1 MKKAYPSLS
10 QSWGI
15 FGVAIVAMIA
25 FSLVSPSLEGLFGKE
40 VSMLITYSLG
50 MFATLLFA
58 HQLRKKES
66 GESHFHFKKIS
77 LLQAILA
84 IVVTVGLQIGISVPL
99 GNMIPMPDLFK
110 QLFLELAKLNGWAA
124 FATIALAAPLLE
136 ELIFRGVILDGLL
149 RKYSPAKAIFW
160 SSFLFALV
168 HLNPWQFISAMVIGI
183 FSAWLYYKTA
193 NLNLSILIHFFNNGT
208 AFVLMQYID
217 SAYLMDSSYTELF
230 GSPMQASLV
239 IIGGICIAALGIFS
253 LNRSFIQTVN
263 WIHDGELTKQS

>member
-1 MKKAYPSLS
+1 MKKIYPSLS

-40 VSMLITYSLG
+40 ISMLITYSLG

-66 GESHFHFKKIS
+66 GESRFHFKKIS
-77 LLQAILA
+77 PLRAILA

-99 GNMIPMPDLFK
+99 GNLIPMPEMFK
-110 QLFLELAKLNGWAA
+110 QIFLELAKLNGWAA
-124 FATIALAAPLLE
+124 FVTIAIAAPLLE

-149 RKYSPAKAIFW
+149 RKYSPSKAIFW

-168 HLNPWQFISAMVIGI
+168 HLNPWQFISAMVIGV

-193 NLNLSILIHFFNNGT
+193 NLNLSILIHFFNNAT
-208 AFVLMQYID
+208 AFILMQYID
-217 SAYLMDSSYTELF
+217 SAYMMEANYTDLL
-230 GSPMQASLV
+230 GSTL
-239 IIGGICIAALGIFS
+239 IAALVVIGAISLALVGIIG
-253 LNRSFIQTVN
+253 LNRSFVSIVN
-263 WIHDGELTKQS
+263 WKNEREISQEV